1 MFIMRDPG
9 LARMTRSGCYI
20 GYIPASPRVSEH
32 YHKLQSQRPE
42 ERTGGCCREHGLI
55 GGQLITSD
63 GGQEG
68 MRLFSE
74 QHRKSVN
81 ASGNLREPDV
91 WSYKILPTY
100 LLGSNNIC
108 LTGLIHQMSN
118 QEKNILGFVNPT

>member
-1 MFIMRDPG
+1 M
-9 LARMTRSGCYI
+9 
-20 GYIPASPRVSEH
+20 SEH